1 MEQPTSNS
9 LRKTTKPLRKQP
21 GVLFTVRLKRE
32 LAAKIKKAAQAER
45 RSASNFGAFLL
56 ESGFSNLIP
65 NGGARMTPAR
75 PASATRRATKKRGAQ
90 TNLNHA

>member
-1 MEQPTSNS
+1 MEQATSNS
-9 LRKTTKPLRKQP
+9 PQKTTKPLRKQP

-56 ESGFSNLIP
+56 ETGFSNLIP
-65 NGGARMTPAR
+65 ARMTPTPGAR
-75 PASATRRATKKRGAQ
+75 RGSRSQKEVAR
-90 TNLNHA
+90 